1 MLVPKNEIKLMQF
14 LGSAPRQSQEE
25 ASEAAFSFFFCIFF
39 FLACIFNQPFQ
50 VIEVQLFGSP
60 QLTD

>member
-25 ASEAAFSFFFCIFF
+25 ASEAAFSFFFLHFLFF
-39 FLACIFNQPFQ
+39 SLYLQSTFSSN
-50 VIEVQLFGSP
+50 
-60 QLTD
+60 

>member
-25 ASEAAFSFFFCIFF
+25 ASEAVFSFF
-39 FLACIFNQPFQ
+39 
-50 VIEVQLFGSP
+50 
-60 QLTD
+60 

>member
-25 ASEAAFSFFFCIFF
+25 ASEAAFSFFFAFSFF
-39 FLACIFNQPFQ
+39 
-50 VIEVQLFGSP
+50 
-60 QLTD
+60 